1 MRLVTSP
8 DIELM
13 IFLKFKMFQTGLISI
28 FTFNNHY
35 HHHKKDRKK
44 GKETRPHYGAVL
56 WSVCVLNF
64 QYSIYY
70 YCSLN
75 KVPFNIKMIKSAFR
89 FLEFLIVCEVFVL
102 FYSMKIN
109 SLKKG
114 KINKALDGISK
125 TIYFIGHFLWLFL
138 LLII

>member
-1 MRLVTSP
+1 MECLHA
-8 DIELM
+8 
-13 IFLKFKMFQTGLISI
+13 KFPISYLLLL
-28 FTFNNHY
+28 FT
-35 HHHKKDRKK
+35 
-44 GKETRPHYGAVL
+44 
-56 WSVCVLNF
+56 
-64 QYSIYY
+64 
-70 YCSLN
+70 
-75 KVPFNIKMIKSAFR
+75 FNIKMIKSAVR

>member
-1 MRLVTSP
+1 M
-8 DIELM
+8 
-13 IFLKFKMFQTGLISI
+13 
-28 FTFNNHY
+28 
-35 HHHKKDRKK
+35 
-44 GKETRPHYGAVL
+44 
-56 WSVCVLNF
+56 LNF
-64 QYSIYY
+64 QYPIYY

-75 KVPFNIKMIKSAFR
+75 KMPFNIKMIKSAFR